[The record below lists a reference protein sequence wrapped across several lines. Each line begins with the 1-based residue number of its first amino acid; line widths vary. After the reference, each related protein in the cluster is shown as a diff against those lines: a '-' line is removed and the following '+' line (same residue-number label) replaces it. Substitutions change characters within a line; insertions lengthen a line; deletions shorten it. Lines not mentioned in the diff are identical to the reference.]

1 MLISG
6 VDLAA
11 EPKGTAVATIDW
23 QSDHADLVD
32 LQLGV
37 NDQEI
42 IDACAASIKVGID
55 CALGWPVDF
64 IDFLNRHSNL
74 VGLESAPAFEG
85 DSALRRNLAHR
96 ETDRHVREVTG
107 RWPLSVSTDRLGM
120 TAIRGAGLLSKFQE
134 AGTAI
139 DRSGSGRI
147 VEIYPGASLR
157 LWELDTVGYR
167 SSEAIRERLLADLQA
182 ETPWLNLGTHQQLM
196 VDSCDAFD
204 AVIAALAA
212 RSAQLGRYEAPS
224 EAQLERAK
232 IEGWVAL
239 PTGRISDLIGGEQ
252 Q

>member
-23 QSDHADLVD
+23 QRDHADLVD

-37 NDQEI
+37 NDQQVVN
-42 IDACAASIKVGID
+42 ACEGSIKVGID
-55 CALGWPVDF
+55 CALGWPVAF
-64 IDFLNRHSNL
+64 TDFLISQRNL
-74 VGLESAPAFEG
+74 ETLERTPAFDGGSE
-85 DSALRRNLAHR
+85 LRRNLAHR

-157 LWELDTVGYR
+157 LWGFDTAGYR
-167 SSEAIRERLLADLQA
+167 SSDAIRERLLADIQA

-204 AVIAALAA
+204 SVIAAFAA
-212 RSAQLGRYEAPS
+212 RSAHLGRFNGPNV
-224 EAQLERAK
+224 AQLERAK

-239 PTGRISDLIGGEQ
+239 PTGPLSALLGGEN
-252 Q
+252 

>member
-1 MLISG
+1 VLISG

-23 QSDHADLVD
+23 TRDKAELVG

-37 NDQEI
+37 DDQQI
-42 IDACAASIKVGID
+42 MDASAGSVKVGID

-64 IDFLNRHSNL
+64 VNFLNRHSAIDA
-74 VGLESAPAFEG
+74 LESAPAFDG
-85 DSALRRNLAHR
+85 GSDLRRNLAHR

-120 TAIRGAGLLSKFQE
+120 TAIRCAGLLSKFQA
-134 AGTAI
+134 AGTPI

-157 LWELDTVGYR
+157 LWGFDTSGYR
-167 SSEAIRERLLADLQA
+167 ASREIRASLLSEILARA
-182 ETPWLNLGTHQQLM
+182 PWINLGVHEKLM

-212 RSAQLGRYEAPS
+212 RSAHLGRYHAPDS
-224 EAQLERAK
+224 TQMERAK
-232 IEGWVAL
+232 VEGWMAL
-239 PTGRISDLIGGEQ
+239 PNHPFETLIEA
-252 Q
+252 

>member
-11 EPKGTAVATIDW
+11 EPKGTAVAVINWLPDE
-23 QSDHADLVD
+23 AELVT
-32 LQLGV
+32 LRLGV
-37 NDQEI
+37 NDQQI
-42 IDACAASIKVGID
+42 VNACEGSIKVGID

-64 IDFLNRHSNL
+64 TDFLIGQANL
-74 VGLESAPAFEG
+74 EALERTPAFEG

-157 LWELDTVGYR
+157 LWGLDTVRYR
-167 SSEAIRERLLADLQA
+167 SSESIRERLLADLQA
-182 ETPWLNLGTHQQLM
+182 ETPWLNLGTHHQLM

-239 PTGRISDLIGGEQ
+239 PTGSLRDLIGGERE
-252 Q
+252 

>member
-23 QSDHADLVD
+23 QSAHAELVD

-37 NDQEI
+37 DDRQI
-42 IDACAASIKVGID
+42 IDACEGSIKVGID
-55 CALGWPVDF
+55 CALGWPVAFTDF
-64 IDFLNRHSNL
+64 INRHSNL
-74 VGLESAPAFEG
+74 AALESAPAFDG
-85 DSALRRNLAHR
+85 GSDLRRNLAHR

-157 LWELDTVGYR
+157 LWGFDTAGYR
-167 SSEAIRERLLADLQA
+167 TSEAIRERLLSDIQA

-196 VDSCDAFD
+196 VASCDAFD
-204 AVIAALAA
+204 SVIAAFAA
-212 RSAQLGRYEAPS
+212 RSAHLGRFNGPNA
-224 EAQLERAK
+224 AQLERAK

-239 PTGRISDLIGGEQ
+239 PTGPLSELQG
-252 Q
+252 

>member
-11 EPKGTAVATIDW
+11 EPKGTAVAVINWLPDEAELIT
-23 QSDHADLVD
+23 LR
-32 LQLGV
+32 LGV
-37 NDQEI
+37 NDQQVV
-42 IDACAASIKVGID
+42 DACEGSKKVGID
-55 CALGWPVDF
+55 CALGWPVAF
-64 IDFLNRHSNL
+64 TDFLIGQANL
-74 VGLESAPAFEG
+74 EALERTPAFEG

-157 LWELDTVGYR
+157 LWGFDTVGYR
-167 SSEAIRERLLADLQA
+167 SSESIRERLLADLQA

-212 RSAQLGRYEAPS
+212 RSAQLGRCEAPS

-239 PTGRISDLIGGEQ
+239 PTGRISDLIGGEHQ
-252 Q
+252 

>member
-1 MLISG
+1 M
-6 VDLAA
+6 AA

-23 QSDHADLVD
+23 QSAHAELVD

-37 NDQEI
+37 DDRQI
-42 IDACAASIKVGID
+42 IDACEGSIKVGID
-55 CALGWPVDF
+55 CALGWPVAFTDF
-64 IDFLNRHSNL
+64 INRHSNL
-74 VGLESAPAFEG
+74 AALESAPAFDG
-85 DSALRRNLAHR
+85 GSDLRRNLAHR

-157 LWELDTVGYR
+157 LWGFDTAGYR
-167 SSEAIRERLLADLQA
+167 TSEAIRERLLSDIQA

-196 VDSCDAFD
+196 VASCDAFD
-204 AVIAALAA
+204 SVIAAFAA
-212 RSAQLGRYEAPS
+212 RSAHLGRFNGPNA
-224 EAQLERAK
+224 AQLERAK

-239 PTGRISDLIGGEQ
+239 PTGPLSELQG
-252 Q
+252 

>member
-23 QSDHADLVD
+23 QSAHAELVD

-37 NDQEI
+37 DDRQI
-42 IDACAASIKVGID
+42 IDACEGSIKVGID
-55 CALGWPVDF
+55 CALGWPVAFTDF
-64 IDFLNRHSNL
+64 INRHSNL
-74 VGLESAPAFEG
+74 AALESAPAFDG
-85 DSALRRNLAHR
+85 GSDLRRNLAHR

-157 LWELDTVGYR
+157 LWGFDTAGYR
-167 SSEAIRERLLADLQA
+167 SSEAIRERLLADIQA
-182 ETPWLNLGTHQQLM
+182 ETPWLSLGAHEPLM
-196 VDSCDAFD
+196 LASCDAFD
-204 AVIAALAA
+204 SVIAAFAA
-212 RSAQLGRYEAPS
+212 RSAHLGRFNGPNAS
-224 EAQLERAK
+224 QLERAK

-239 PTGRISDLIGGEQ
+239 PTGPLSDLLGDN
-252 Q
+252 